1 MRKSTKRTSIT
12 VYDGFMTTSTWV
24 HEFRLNILCACS
36 RGHARNKFN
45 CCRLLIFCYCFF
57 SWGIQRRRYI
67 NVNFW
72 RQNLAH
78 STCNK
83 HKIMKNIEFLLSYGY
98 ICLLFITNV
107 FKNKNRKFVSP
118 LVVFCRLLS
127 FVFCQREID
136 SDWSKI

>member
-1 MRKSTKRTSIT
+1 MT
-12 VYDGFMTTSTWV
+12 VLWRRQLEFMNSVW
-24 HEFRLNILCACS
+24 
-36 RGHARNKFN
+36 
-45 CCRLLIFCYCFF
+45 IFCVLVVADTRATSSIVVAFWYFVTVFFLHFF

-98 ICLLFITNV
+98 ICLLFIKNV